1 MPDFPIERNI
11 DTSTE
16 SSSYP
21 ILVYLMK
28 TTKYTMSIS
37 EWQPSSYWDH
47 WQSSSG
53 AQVEHTESET
63 DECDF
68 LSFLATV
75 QAFRIEII
83 PIVWETGRGLAGT
96 GGTARVEQARLNLDT
111 SFAFKTY
118 HRRNQRERDIFRTLI
133 NEVTVLSQGFI
144 RQHDNIAQLQGI
156 CWDIS
161 PQDGRPWPVLI
172 FEMSPLGD
180 LHRFSRQEGKDMT
193 VDQRLWLCVDIGM
206 AIMDMHNKRRLTL
219 ILKVS
224 HN

>member
-1 MPDFPIERNI
+1 
-11 DTSTE
+11 
-16 SSSYP
+16 
-21 ILVYLMK
+21 MK
-28 TTKYTMSIS
+28 TTDYIMSTS
-37 EWQPSSYWDH
+37 ESQASYLYVDWH
-47 WQSSSG
+47 SSSG

-63 DECDF
+63 DEYDF

-75 QAFRIEII
+75 QAFQIEII

-118 HRRNQRERDIFRTLI
+118 DRRNRRERDIFRTAI
-133 NEVTVLSQGFI
+133 NEVKVLSQRFV

-161 PQDGRPWPVLI
+161 REDDRPWPVLV
-172 FEMSPLGD
+172 FEMSSLGD
-180 LHRFSRQEGKDMT
+180 LHCFLRQEGKDMT
-193 VDQRLWLCVDIGM
+193 IDQRLWLCVDIGM
-206 AIMDMHNKRRLTL
+206 AIMDMHTKRRLTH

-224 HN
+224 QN